1 MHLDPTIVASLIRRS
16 QPTAYLRTTPWTH
29 CSTPLGMGFGKTRFA
44 SPIDAFKLMYL
55 AKELPTS
62 IAEAIVRDR
71 FEGRVVRELTGEN
84 RQLGCL

>member
-1 MHLDPTIVASLIRRS
+1 
-16 QPTAYLRTTPWTH
+16 
-29 CSTPLGMGFGKTRFA
+29 MGFGKTRFA